1 MKKKTGLAS
10 KVLMEYDRWV
20 AKHLNEMVRKYPGKV
35 IAVYNG
41 ELVAVGNSYKEVFS
55 AARAQGI
62 QEQPFVMEVP
72 RPEEFEA
79 IL

>member
-1 MKKKTGLAS
+1 MSG

-20 AKHLNEMVRKYPGKV
+20 TEHLDEMVRKYPGKV
-35 IAVYNG
+35 IAVYRDK
-41 ELVAVGNSYKEVFS
+41 LVAVGETFREVFA

-62 QEQPFVMEVP
+62 TEQPLAMEVP
-72 RPEEFEA
+72 RAEDFEA